1 MNNICLASNWDQKL
15 VEEAAK
21 LNSEFEG
28 SGGRIYELFATL
40 RTSVVGGGRPSAM
53 IPDVAKEQAGDYI
66 ELVHASGMRFNYLLN
81 SACMGNREYH
91 PKHHAELI
99 SYLDEIVNLGADS
112 VTIAIPYL
120 MEVVRDQYPDLEIIS
135 SSFCRIDSVRK
146 AVFFEELGAKRI
158 VLPHTIRR
166 KFGLIKRIRDAVD
179 CDIELLVN
187 NTCIH
192 QCALAN
198 YHAGNSSH
206 ASQLETVKYG
216 GHYIQYSMFHC
227 NIQRLRD
234 PAELLKSTWVRPE
247 DVVRYEKL
255 GIDFVKIEGR
265 NRTTDWILNAARAYL
280 ERQYDGN
287 AFDLL
292 SQTVLGY
299 LQQNPLIDEP
309 LPALDINIDNR
320 ALEGFL
326 DFFESG
332 NCKDD
337 CTRCSYCGDFA
348 KKAVRFDKNLAAR
361 YIDSANALIK
371 HLKTSSFIK
380 DFEETGLEWEEK
392 APKDATMKAK

>member
-1 MNNICLASNWDQKL
+1 MNNICLASNWDELL

-21 LNSEFEG
+21 LNREFRDR
-28 SGGRIYELFATL
+28 GGRIYELFATQK
-40 RTSVVGGGRPSAM
+40 TSIVGGGRPSAM
-53 IPDVAKEQAGDYI
+53 IPDITKEQAKDYI
-66 ELVHASGMRFNYLLN
+66 ELVHSSGMRFNYLLN

-99 SYLDEIVNLGADS
+99 GYLDEIVNLGADS

-120 MEVVRDQYPDLEIIS
+120 MEVVRDQYPDLEIVS

-166 KFGLIKRIRDAVD
+166 KFGLIKRIRDAVG

-198 YHAGNSSH
+198 YHASNSSH
-206 ASQLETVKYG
+206 ASQTHGAEYG

-227 NIQRLRD
+227 NIHRLRD

-247 DVVRYEKL
+247 DVARYERL

-265 NRTTDWILNAARAYL
+265 NRTTEWLLNAAKAYL
-280 ERQYDGN
+280 ERRYEGN

-299 LQQNPLIDEP
+299 LQSNPLINEP
-309 LPALDINIDNR
+309 LPPLDINIDNR

-326 DFFESG
+326 DFFEEG
-332 NCKDD
+332 RCTDD
-337 CTRCSYCGDFA
+337 CTACNYCDDWA
-348 KKAVRFDKNLAAR
+348 RKAVSFDENLAAM
-361 YIDSANALIK
+361 YIASANRLLE
-371 HLKTSSFIK
+371 HLRTSRFVK
-380 DFEETGLEWEEK
+380 DFEKRDKEWKEG
-392 APKDATMKAK
+392 APKDATMAAK